1 MQLTETAPEVV
12 SDQTEAPAGD
22 RSTEVSGDGA
32 DSVKEPDSSA
42 PAESDAGSSGQ
53 GEAAAASPED
63 RKPDNDGT
71 DSCSES
77 TTEKSDAAEKEGE
90 ES

>member
-1 MQLTETAPEVV
+1 MQLTETALEAV
-12 SDQTEAPAGD
+12 SDQTKVSAGD
-22 RSTEVSGDGA
+22 GSTEVSGDGA
-32 DSVKEPDSSA
+32 DSVKEPDASA
-42 PAESDAGSSGQ
+42 AAESDTGSSGQ